1 MGILGVEELSP
12 EYNWLMVVVC
22 VIGSVVLMYV
32 TDFAAQGI
40 HKLWTALKEKL
51 LAYVEARSGVPDQRD
66 EK

>member
-1 MGILGVEELSP
+1 MKALT
-12 EYNWLMVVVC
+12 
-22 VIGSVVLMYV
+22 VVLMYV